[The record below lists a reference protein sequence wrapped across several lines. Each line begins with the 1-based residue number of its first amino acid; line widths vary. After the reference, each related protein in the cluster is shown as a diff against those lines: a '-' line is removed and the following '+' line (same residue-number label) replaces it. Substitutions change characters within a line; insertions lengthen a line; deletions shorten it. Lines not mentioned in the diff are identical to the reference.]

1 MIFLWIFLAVLF
13 LILALLLT
21 PIHLIFQYPAKS
33 NVSFRIFCFRF
44 DGAELFKK
52 IFLKDEE
59 LSAEASKSNR
69 KPKKKKGKSSADLL
83 GFVDFLIHLTDV
95 ICESI
100 LEFLSKAKVDLKELK
115 ISIGSD
121 DAAKTA
127 LLTTGVHQAA
137 NVLCAVL
144 HRFSKFRCN
153 SKKMMISSDFLS
165 EKSDF
170 SLHLDI
176 SCTVIHIIRV
186 YLHTNMRFF
195 N

>member
-1 MIFLWIFLAVLF
+1 MIALWI
-13 LILALLLT
+13 ILAILLLIILLLLM

-33 NVSFRIFCFRF
+33 NVTFRVLCFRF
-44 DGAELFKK
+44 EGSELFKRL
-52 IFLKDEE
+52 FLKEKTID
-59 LSAEASKSNR
+59 SDQRVNR
-69 KPKKKKGKSSADLL
+69 KQKKDKSKKTADLL
-83 GFVDFLIHLTDV
+83 GFIDFLIHLTNV
-95 ICESI
+95 ICES
-100 LEFLSKAKVDLKELK
+100 LFEFFSKAKVNLKELR

-137 NVLCAVL
+137 NGLCAVL
-144 HRFSKFRCN
+144 QRFSKFRFN
-153 SKKMMISSDFLS
+153 TKKMMISSDFMS
-165 EKSDF
+165 ERSDF

-186 YLHTNMRFF
+186 YLHTNIRFF